1 MRRHIFYVHGFDP
14 RGPAPYQA
22 IATEAAA
29 ARGYKIT
36 PRRKAGA
43 YASAWEIR
51 GPQGE
56 ATHEFLR
63 YDDLV
68 RELWPRW
75 NGLRRPLAAWRVLFS
90 YWRAGVFRPLACHA
104 PSALVALWLQALT
117 TLTPFAL
124 MLGLGALGWRLAT
137 YADIGPY
144 AVGGALAAAAAPWAW
159 RRLEAKISV
168 AWFTRS
174 LAYFDA
180 VGRGEIDLSPRTE
193 HFAERI
199 AEVWRR
205 GEADEV
211 LVVGHSVGATLAVEA
226 LARALEL
233 APEAPRARLALRT
246 LGQSIPIYL
255 RLDRSGSFALRLAA
269 VASALRWTDVT
280 SRRDSASS
288 GAMPIR
294 ENAGRAI
301 RKLATGHID
310 AGVSWRQRAGN
321 PLEFHFNYLRPQD
334 PALGFDYLTALLAPV
349 RAGAAQTGVAVGRR
363 PSRASPLR
371 V

>member
-1 MRRHIFYVHGFDP
+1 VRRHIFYVHGFDP
-14 RGPAPYQA
+14 RGPAPYHA

-68 RELWPRW
+68 REIWPRW
-75 NGLRRPLAAWRVLFS
+75 NGFRRPLAAWRVLFS

-124 MLGLGALGWRLAT
+124 MLALGALGWRLAT

-159 RRLEAKISV
+159 RRLEAKISA

-180 VGRGEIDLSPRTE
+180 VGRGEIDLSPRTG

-233 APEAPRARLALRT
+233 APEAPRARLALLT

-255 RLDRSGSFALRLAA
+255 RLDRSGSFASRLAA

-288 GAMPIR
+288 GAMPIL
-294 ENAGRAI
+294 EDAGRVI
-301 RKLATGHID
+301 RSLPTGHID
-310 AGVSWRQRAGN
+310 AGASWRQRAAN
-321 PLEFHFNYLRPQD
+321 PLEFHFNYLRSQD
-334 PALGFDYLTALLAPV
+334 PALGFDYLTTLLAAFP
-349 RAGAAQTGVAVGRR
+349 AAAARTGVAVGTR
-363 PSRASPLR
+363 PSRAAPLR